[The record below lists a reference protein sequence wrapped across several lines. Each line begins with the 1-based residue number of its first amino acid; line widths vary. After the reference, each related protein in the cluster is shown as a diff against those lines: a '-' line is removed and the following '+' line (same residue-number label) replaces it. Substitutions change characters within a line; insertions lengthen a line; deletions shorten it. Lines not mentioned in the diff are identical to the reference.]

1 MRILVTGGAGFIG
14 SHLSERL
21 LSDGHSVTVLDN
33 CSTGLIGNLTKSIQH
48 KDFTL
53 SVGSIL
59 DQKLVTDLVI
69 NSDFVFHL
77 AAAVGVFN
85 IVNKPLDSLMTNIR
99 GTENVLDACA
109 IHQTPFLL
117 ASSSEVYG
125 KNSADSLRESDDRVL
140 GSPTTLRWSYS
151 EAKAIDES
159 LTYAYFLEKGLETRI
174 VRLFNTVGPRQIGT
188 HGMVFPRFIESALSG
203 QPLSIYGSGQQT
215 RCFTH
220 VFDVVDALMLIAFS
234 KNTIGKVINIGNNL
248 EISIA
253 ELAHLVLAKTKSQ
266 SSIEFIP
273 YMDAYGINFEDM
285 VRRVPNLDLIF
296 ELVGWTP
303 RRSLEETI
311 NDTICQ
317 MSLKGL

>member
-1 MRILVTGGAGFIG
+1 MA
-14 SHLSERL
+14 
-21 LSDGHSVTVLDN
+21 
-33 CSTGLIGNLTKSIQH
+33 SI
-48 KDFTL
+48 
-53 SVGSIL
+53 
-59 DQKLVTDLVI
+59 
-69 NSDFVFHL
+69 
-77 AAAVGVFN
+77 
-85 IVNKPLDSLMTNIR
+85 
-99 GTENVLDACA
+99 
-109 IHQTPFLL
+109 
-117 ASSSEVYG
+117 SS
-125 KNSADSLRESDDRVL
+125 N
-140 GSPTTLRWSYS
+140 
-151 EAKAIDES
+151 
-159 LTYAYFLEKGLETRI
+159 
-174 VRLFNTVGPRQIGT
+174 
-188 HGMVFPRFIESALSG
+188 VFPRFIESALSG